1 MGRPM
6 LEYSK
11 QGVWHFMKMS
21 KLAMAAYQSPLTFY
35 LKVNEWEVF

>member
-1 MGRPM
+1 M

-11 QGVWHFMKMS
+11 QGVWHFMKVS
-21 KLAMAAYQSPLTFY
+21 KLARAANQSPLTSY